1 MTSLLIC
8 GFCFVV
14 TFMLARRSLVFG
26 LAACIGLGYV
36 FGALRAN
43 ILDTFAF
50 LIWDSSIF
58 GLYASYF
65 TRHASTEEIS
75 RTGVLRLW
83 VGVLILWPV
92 LLTIVPVQYP
102 LIQLVGLRA
111 NVFLLPILLIG
122 ARLKAEE
129 LDDLG
134 YILAGLNLMAL
145 ALAVIEYFFG
155 LERFFPRNQV
165 TELIYNSR
173 DVAGFTAFRIPAFFV
188 NAHAYAGTM
197 VMTLPFILG
206 AWVRE
211 SRAARRNVMSA
222 GMMAA
227 LMGVFLA
234 ASRSHTIVLC
244 ALMLFALCTG
254 KLKLLARASLLMML
268 LCTGW
273 LVSNNER
280 LQRFTTLLDTES
292 ITERVSASINL
303 PFVEAAL
310 EYPFGVGM
318 GGGGTNIPY
327 FLRDQILEPVA
338 AENEYV
344 RIMLEEGLIGL
355 GMWVVFI
362 GWMATRR
369 STVPIEATLGGRL
382 AWFVTVTY
390 FGMACMGTGLLT
402 SAPQS
407 LLLLMAAGWCSSGV
421 EFREVRSPL
430 PKARTPYSTPV
441 RAS

>member
-8 GFCFVV
+8 CFCFVT
-14 TFMLARRSLVFG
+14 TFTLTRRSPVYG
-26 LAACIGLGYV
+26 LAASIGLGYV

-50 LIWDSSIF
+50 LIWDSSVL

-65 TRHASTEEIS
+65 SRRPSPEEIS
-75 RTGVLRLW
+75 NTAGLRLW

-102 LIQLVGLRA
+102 LVQIVGLRA
-111 NVFLLPILLIG
+111 NIFMLPALLIG

-129 LDDLG
+129 LDKLAHV
-134 YILAGLNLMAL
+134 LAGLNLL
-145 ALAVIEYFFG
+145 ALGLAGAEYFLG
-155 LERFFPRNQV
+155 LEKFFPRNQV

-197 VMTLPFILG
+197 VITIPFILG

-211 SRAARRNVMSA
+211 SRGWRKNLLSA

-227 LMGVFLA
+227 ILGVFLA

-244 ALMLFALCTG
+244 ALMTFALFSG
-254 KLKLLARASLLMML
+254 KLRLLSRASLVVML
-268 LCTGW
+268 ACVGW
-273 LVSNNER
+273 LVSSNER
-280 LQRFTTLLDTES
+280 MQRFTTLLDTEAL
-292 ITERVSASINL
+292 TERVSQSINL
-303 PFVEAAL
+303 PFMEAAL
-310 EYPFGVGM
+310 EYPFGVGI

-327 FLRDQILEPVA
+327 FLKDLILEPVA

-344 RIMLEEGLIGL
+344 RIMLETGILGL
-355 GMWVVFI
+355 GMWVLFI
-362 GWMATRR
+362 LWMATRR
-369 STVPIEATLGGRL
+369 FIVPIESTVGGRL
-382 AWFVTVTY
+382 AWFVTTAY
-390 FGMACMGTGLLT
+390 FAMACMGTGLLT

-407 LLLLMAAGWCSSGV
+407 LILLLASGWASSGV
-421 EFREVRSPL
+421 EYGDSRIQL
-430 PKARTPYSTPV
+430 PALVGKPATKA
-441 RAS
+441 AAW